1 MKIIGKKE
9 FFTSDTNLDHAYV
22 GTYCDKN
29 HKIKGININFN
40 HGKELISL

>member
-9 FFTSDTNLDHAYV
+9 FFTSDINLAHAYI

-29 HKIKGININFN
+29 YIIKGININFN
-40 HGKELISL
+40 QGKELISL